1 MHFCGRPFRT
11 YVGLGLQNQSR
22 TKEALAVAVIKEK
35 KFKISSVIENLLPSG
50 LIDGEAERTEISPD
64 GFLKIS
70 EGEYEITYSELTEG
84 GKVVSD
90 ITVTERSVRVK
101 RAGAVESDMHFE
113 EGLTHKSVYTV
124 EPYSFDVEIATRK
137 IRNNMTR
144 DSGML
149 DIHYSMKIGGA
160 DKAVRMKIEY

>member
-1 MHFCGRPFRT
+1 M
-11 YVGLGLQNQSR
+11 L
-22 TKEALAVAVIKEK
+22 
-35 KFKISSVIENLLPSG
+35 
-50 LIDGEAERTEISPD
+50 
-64 GFLKIS
+64 
-70 EGEYEITYSELTEG
+70 
-84 GKVVSD
+84 
-90 ITVTERSVRVK
+90 
-101 RAGAVESDMHFE
+101 FE
-113 EGLTHKSVYTV
+113 EGLAHKSVYTV